1 MLRRPTAA
9 VTLAPLS
16 AVLAL
21 ALAATAPG
29 PTPVRAQAPAEVE
42 TRAPQAPPG
51 LDSRPEVPAAGPLPT
66 FQEVTGHAFGERVT
80 LHHEMVRYL
89 RVLAEASDRVEVV
102 DQGRSWEGREL
113 LMAIV
118 TAPENHAR
126 LEEIRAASARLADP
140 RELSEEEARDL
151 AADQPVVVW
160 MGGSIHGFELSGS
173 EGVLTLLERLANGDD
188 PATRD
193 VLASTVVLLDPM
205 VNPDGRDAFAHRNHE
220 RLGHAPNARIEHWAN
235 DYEFWDAL
243 QFRTGHYFFDTNR
256 DWFAHTQAETRARV
270 PTLLAWK
277 PQVMVDLHEMG
288 SDAEFYFD
296 PPARPYGPYF
306 PSFARDWFPRFGRA
320 YARAFDRSGFEYMT
334 GERYN
339 YFYPGYTSSF
349 GSFQGAVSML
359 FEQGSSRGL
368 ALERPDGAV
377 RTLSDATE
385 QQATAAWA
393 TVTTAAESRE
403 ELLLD
408 FRRAHREAMEDGRSG
423 VERYLIVPDAADPGL
438 ARELAALLLRNGIEV
453 GRLTEEVRFRDLED
467 RSGAAAGERT
477 VPPGTLVVEA
487 SQPRNRLVRALLAPE
502 VPLAPDFLEEARA
515 RVDRGES
522 PRFYDVTAWSLPL
535 LFDLEAYGASGGAG
549 PPTEPLDSEALD
561 RPAPFPEEVPGYAYL
576 LDGANAASVAVLH
589 GLRADGI
596 RTSVLTVSTVIEG
609 EPVPGGTVVVRS
621 GQRGAEPERIHEA
634 VRELAAE
641 HGVAVRGVDTGL
653 AEPGMPALGTGD
665 AVAARPVEIALLA
678 EGPVHAYSFGWA
690 WYTLDR
696 QYRLPVTVLRVGSV
710 ADTSLAPFDTIVVPD
725 LFSADGLPGALGEEG
740 VARLRRWVE
749 DGGNLVAIGDGV
761 DFVRDGLG
769 LTGLRS
775 WYREQAGPGGGPSAG
790 EDAGPGAEGL
800 EEPPPEPARFR
811 VPGAILRAE
820 LDLQRWL
827 AAGAADAELPVLV
840 ASDRILLP
848 PEGPP
853 DASRRVVARYAPA
866 EDGAEDG
873 ALVLSGHAWPESL
886 ERLPGA
892 VFAYEERVGGGR
904 VIAFAEDVNFRG
916 FWRGANRLFL
926 NAVVL
931 GPSAP

>member
-1 MLRRPTAA
+1 MLRRSTAA
-9 VTLAPLS
+9 VTLAPL
-16 AVLAL
+16 AL
-21 ALAATAPG
+21 ALTLSLWAAGPG
-29 PTPVRAQAPAEVE
+29 PAQAQAQTRAQAQ
-42 TRAPQAPPG
+42 TQA
-51 LDSRPEVPAAGPLPT
+51 PAAGAEVPT
-66 FQEVTGHAFGERVT
+66 FQEVTGHDFGERIT
-80 LHHEMVRYL
+80 LHHQMVRYL
-89 RVLAEASDRVEVV
+89 RALAEASDRVEVV

-113 LMAIV
+113 PMAIV
-118 TAPENHAR
+118 TSPENHAR
-126 LEEIRAASARLADP
+126 LEEIRSASARLADP
-140 RELSEEEARDL
+140 RDLTEEEARAL
-151 AADQPVVVW
+151 AAEQPAVVW

-173 EGVLTLLERLANGDD
+173 EGVLTLLQRLATGDD
-188 PATRD
+188 PATRE

-205 VNPDGRDAFAHRNHE
+205 INPDGRDAFAHRNHE
-220 RLGHAPNARIEHWAN
+220 RLGHAPNARTEDWAN
-235 DYEFWDAL
+235 DFDSWDAL

-256 DWFAHTQAETRARV
+256 DWFVHTQAETRSRV

-296 PPARPYGPYF
+296 PPARPYGPFF
-306 PSFARDWFPRFGRA
+306 PSFAREWFPRFGRA
-320 YARAFDRSGFEYMT
+320 YARAFDRAGFEYMT

-368 ALERPDGAV
+368 ALDRPDGSI
-377 RTLSDATE
+377 RTLADATE

-393 TVTTAAESRE
+393 TVVTAAESRE

-408 FRRAHREAMEDGRSG
+408 FHRAHREALEDGRSG
-423 VERYLIVPDAADPGL
+423 VRRYLVVPDAADPAL

-453 GRLTEEVRFRDLED
+453 GRLTGEVRLRGVED
-467 RSGAAAGERT
+467 RTGTGVGERT
-477 VPPGTLVVEA
+477 FPPGTLVVEA

-515 RVDRGES
+515 RVDRAES

-535 LFDLEAYGASGGAG
+535 LFDLEAYGATAG
-549 PPTEPLDSEALD
+549 DSPPTEPVTAEELD
-561 RPAPFPEEVPGYAYL
+561 RPAPFPDAVPGYAYL
-576 LDGANAASVAVLH
+576 VDGANAASMAVLH
-589 GLRADGI
+589 GLREDGI
-596 RTSVLTVSTVIEG
+596 RASVLTVSTAIEG
-609 EPVPGGTVVVRS
+609 EPVPAGTVVVRS
-621 GQRGAEPERIHEA
+621 GQRGAEPERLHET
-634 VRELAAE
+634 VRTLAAE

-665 AVAARPVEIALLA
+665 AIAVRPVDVAILA

-710 ADTSLAPFDTIVVPD
+710 AETPLAPFETIVVPD
-725 LFSADGLPGALGEEG
+725 LFSAEGLTGALGEEG

-749 DGGNLVAIGDGV
+749 DGGNLVALGAGV
-761 DFVRDGLG
+761 DFVRDGLD

-775 WYREQAGPGGGPSAG
+775 WYREQAGPGS
-790 EDAGPGAEGL
+790 EEM
-800 EEPPPEPARFR
+800 EEPPPEPVRFR

-840 ASDRILLP
+840 DSDRILLA

-853 DASRRVVARYAPA
+853 DASRRVVARYAPGSGGV
-866 EDGAEDG
+866 EDGAG
-873 ALVLSGHAWPESL
+873 GKAFLLSGHAWPESL

-904 VIAFAEDVNFRG
+904 IVAFAEDVNFRA